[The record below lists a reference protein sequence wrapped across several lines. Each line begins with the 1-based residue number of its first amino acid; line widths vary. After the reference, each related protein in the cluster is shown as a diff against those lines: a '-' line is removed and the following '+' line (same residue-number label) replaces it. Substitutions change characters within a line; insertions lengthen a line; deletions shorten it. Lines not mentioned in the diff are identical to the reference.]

1 VIEDGKEKTEYI
13 FPDVDSRFKF
23 GFFKVVKGEQTP
35 KDHVFDGRFYLHDP
49 KDAFTHP
56 IRYSVE
62 SIRRFSPENLSIM
75 EFRSDDDYH
84 LCTKIRGNH
93 PLLQETKFQLG
104 RELDL
109 TNDAHYFRKLRGRKT
124 AKGEMKLYEGKMIWQ
139 FDANFEPARW
149 SVVEEE
155 VRDPLLRKEIFR
167 AAKFVRDNNVG
178 KISGKPIAEK
188 KADLDEE
195 LASLFANGK
204 FKLAYNFARLGTRD
218 VGSST
223 NERTLIASLIQAQTC
238 LGNTINFVRP
248 FCYECD
254 DRGNL
259 IQREHPREDIFAML
273 AILNSL
279 VLNFYVRNK
288 VSTHVNMHQLYELPV
303 PELPDVA
310 KGKLAAFAARLLKK
324 PSEVTERAGLEVF
337 IARELYGLS
346 LDDWKHLTGTFTFG
360 SGPTKEELDEI
371 IRLSLALWAKAG

>member
-1 VIEDGKEKTEYI
+1 
-13 FPDVDSRFKF
+13 
-23 GFFKVVKGEQTP
+23 
-35 KDHVFDGRFYLHDP
+35 
-49 KDAFTHP
+49 
-56 IRYSVE
+56 
-62 SIRRFSPENLSIM
+62 M
-75 EFRSDDDYH
+75 EFRSQQDYN
-84 LCTKIRGNH
+84 LCGKIRGEH
-93 PLLQETKFQLG
+93 SLLQETKFQLG

-109 TNDAHYFRKLRGRKT
+109 TNDAHYFRKLQGRKP
-124 AKGEMKLYEGKMIWQ
+124 AKGEMRLYEGKMIWQ

-149 SVVEEE
+149 SVVEGE
-155 VRDPLLRKEIFR
+155 VREPLLRKEIFR

-178 KISGKPIAEK
+178 QISGKSIGEK

-195 LASLFANGK
+195 LA
-204 FKLAYNFARLGTRD
+204 NFARLGTRD

-223 NERTLIASLIQAQTC
+223 NERTLIASLIPAQTC

-303 PELPDVA
+303 PELPEVA
-310 KGKLAAFAARLLKK
+310 KGKLAAFAATLLKNPRDVK
-324 PSEVTERAGLEVF
+324 ERAALEVF
-337 IARELYGLS
+337 IARDLYGLS
-346 LDDWKHLTGTFTFG
+346 LDDWKHLIGTFTFG
-360 SGPTKEELDEI
+360 SGPTKDELDEI
-371 IRLSLALWAKAG
+371 IRQSLALWGTGT